1 MGVCA
6 IYPGTFDPITAGHID
21 LVERSCRMFDEVI
34 IAVAKS
40 TPKNTCFTT
49 EERIALAADVFAE
62 QSNLRVVEFQGLLV
76 KFCQDIGAN
85 VVVRGLRGVTDFDY
99 EMQLAGMN
107 RKMAPE
113 VETIFLTPAPD
124 YAHISSTLV
133 RQIAQLGGDVDQ
145 FVHPLVRDALAEK
158 FRK

>member
-49 EERIALAADVFAE
+49 QERIALAQQVLAGEDNV
-62 QSNLRVVEFQGLLV
+62 RVVEFQGLLV
-76 KFCQDIGAN
+76 QFCQQIGAN

-99 EMQLAGMN
+99 ELQLAGMN

-133 RQIAQLGGDVDQ
+133 RQIAQLGGDVAQ
-145 FVHPLVRDALAEK
+145 FVHPLVHDALAKK
-158 FRK
+158 FG